1 MFCILALLAR
11 YSLSVTWIT
20 HYHAIKLSYYMSYFL
35 IFNLFFLATTKCSYH
50 VSLFLLNMIESF
62 SIVHLSYYCPQMKR
76 NRWQYSILNSTL
88 VLLLFIDEKEQM
100 VVHPKILRYF
110 SLIHS
115 NWKFSKSSY
124 NCQVLKFWVP
134 NGFLRVLNI
143 FLPSK
148 SQLKESQIMILQ
160 NKSEYYL
167 S

>member
-1 MFCILALLAR
+1 MSCILALLAR

-100 VVHPKILRYF
+100 VVHPKILKIFQPY
-110 SLIHS
+110 SLKLEIFKIQLQLS
-115 NWKFSKSSY
+115 SFKILGAQWVSK
-124 NCQVLKFWVP
+124 
-134 NGFLRVLNI
+134 GI
-143 FLPSK
+143 
-148 SQLKESQIMILQ
+148 
-160 NKSEYYL
+160 EYISTIKIIVKRELDYDFAK
-167 S
+167 